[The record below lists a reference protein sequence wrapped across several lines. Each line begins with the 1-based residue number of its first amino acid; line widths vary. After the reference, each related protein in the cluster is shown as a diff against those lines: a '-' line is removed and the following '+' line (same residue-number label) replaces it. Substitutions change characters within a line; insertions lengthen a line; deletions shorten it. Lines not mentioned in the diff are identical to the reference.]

1 MIISYA
7 HSNSLGATIGG
18 LGLAVGGYIFANYG
32 MYNVEGGH
40 RAIVYSRIG
49 GVSNVVQGEG
59 THFIV
64 PWFQRPYIFNVRSTP
79 RIIKSLT
86 GSRGMCQDRPF
97 DFTSLR
103 SRRAI
108 RRLADGGHQPAG
120 DLSPDDRTS
129 SRDVSHPRNGLR

>member
-86 GSRGMCQDRPF
+86 GSRGMCQD
-97 DFTSLR
+97 
-103 SRRAI
+103 
-108 RRLADGGHQPAG
+108 
-120 DLSPDDRTS
+120 
-129 SRDVSHPRNGLR
+129 